1 MLSMKQAIEY
11 GFGENEEETK
21 LDRIRKKMSIVN
33 EYVQVYTALYDRLS
47 YNARFIA
54 PTQR

>member
-1 MLSMKQAIEY
+1 MLSMKKAIEY

>member
-21 LDRIRKKMSIVN
+21 LDRIWKKMSIFV
-33 EYVQVYTALYDRLS
+33 V
-47 YNARFIA
+47 F
-54 PTQR
+54 